1 MKEVNDLK
9 EKNSIFKIDS
19 SSYNLP
25 MKIDIFES
33 VQKYK
38 YFIKNVEKMVRGSQE
53 YRNWISY
60 LKNELSVDQCMLT
73 HESMSEV
80 SIEIHHHP
88 ISLRNIC
95 CIVTDTMMQNKEKF
109 TSFDIA
115 QIVLGLHFANKVGY
129 IPLVKTLHEK
139 FHNGY
144 LKIPIS
150 LVQGEWEY
158 ITSNFIVSPEISIVI
173 KKYAEIGDEALL
185 NITWKKDDYDGINQL
200 GLNKKENN
208 LSKNDIKKK
217 GDEE

>member
-1 MKEVNDLK
+1 MKEVKNLK
-9 EKNSIFKIDS
+9 ENDSIFKIDS

-25 MKIDIFES
+25 MKIDVFES

-38 YFIKNVEKMVRGSQE
+38 YFIKNVERMVRGSQE

-73 HESMSEV
+73 HESISEV
-80 SIEIHHHP
+80 SLEIHHHP

-95 CIVTDTMMQNKEKF
+95 CAVTDTMMQNKEKF

-115 QIVLGLHFANKVGY
+115 QIVLGLHFADKVGY

-139 FHNGY
+139 FHNGN

-150 LVQGEWEY
+150 LVQGDWEY
-158 ITSNFIVSPEISIVI
+158 ITSNFIMSPEASIVI
-173 KKYAEIGDEALL
+173 KKYSEIGDEALL
-185 NITWKKDDYDGINQL
+185 NITWGKDDYDGIKQL
-200 GLNKKENN
+200 GLDKKENN
-208 LSKNDIKKK
+208 LKEDDDKKEDDK
-217 GDEE
+217 